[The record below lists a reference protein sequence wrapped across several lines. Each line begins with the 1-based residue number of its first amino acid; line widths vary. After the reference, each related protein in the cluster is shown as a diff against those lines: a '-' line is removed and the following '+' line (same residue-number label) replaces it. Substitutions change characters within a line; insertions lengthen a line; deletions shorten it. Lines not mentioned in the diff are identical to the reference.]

1 MTLYDMALGS
11 AGAIVR
17 LGESGAM
24 RRRLLDIGF
33 TQGAQVRWAAL
44 CWACIRFKRPTG
56 RVRGALVALRQENAR
71 NIFVEG

>member
-33 TQGAQVRWAAL
+33 TQGAQVRCELASPWGDPRAY
-44 CWACIRFKRPTG
+44 
-56 RVRGALVALRQENAR
+56 RVRGALVALRRENAR
-71 NIFVEG
+71 NIFLEG